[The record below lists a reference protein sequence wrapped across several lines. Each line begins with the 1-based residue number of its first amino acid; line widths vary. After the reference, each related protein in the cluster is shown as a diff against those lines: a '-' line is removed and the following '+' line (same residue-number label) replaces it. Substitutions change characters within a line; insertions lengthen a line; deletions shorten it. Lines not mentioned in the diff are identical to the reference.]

1 MTKAWLLL
9 ALVVV
14 IGGGAACSASKNPIV
29 RLAGGIVFGLLSLGF
44 TALTGFLFHVGV
56 RNHWSSDGPGML
68 FVMIAIAVFGFVA
81 LAGWRFTL
89 GLIFGGKQGP

>member
-1 MTKAWLLL
+1 
-9 ALVVV
+9 
-14 IGGGAACSASKNPIV
+14 
-29 RLAGGIVFGLLSLGF
+29 
-44 TALTGFLFHVGV
+44 
-56 RNHWSSDGPGML
+56 ML